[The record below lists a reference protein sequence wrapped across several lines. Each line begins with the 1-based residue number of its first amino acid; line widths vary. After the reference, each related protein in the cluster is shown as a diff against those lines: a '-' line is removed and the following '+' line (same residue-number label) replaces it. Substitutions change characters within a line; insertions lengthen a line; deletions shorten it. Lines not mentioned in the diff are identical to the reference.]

1 MATTRP
7 FAYNPSHTV
16 LAGTKN
22 VGDMCVGVTP
32 QEYINN
38 YGGLTW
44 WGGPDEEQGYVIAIP
59 FASNEQ
65 PTPLFNP
72 APGSKMTWS
81 PTYKATDISLSN
93 SNQTAT
99 QIFSYV
105 QSVLGETLIN
115 HTDKVMFSVL
125 FGSSNP
131 GVGIGQHY
139 IGIGT
144 TSMNYSGTFG
154 SYPGNDDQSVGFSDD
169 GNYYYNGGVAASGLP
184 TWTSDDVVDIAID
197 LQTGNKIWIRVNG
210 GLWNGSPSESP
221 ETGICSLGMGGLD
234 SFYSV
239 VCPGIYGSMTILNT
253 ATYGVPTDFTLLGTN
268 RTASVKFIGTK
279 VYNSP
284 FEDNTFLDLTNQ
296 YFSQSFTSATD
307 ASIWL
312 TGNGYWN
319 SYPAPILSLDAGN
332 PLSYPGS
339 GTTWIDLISG
349 KTFSLINNPTYNSG
363 NGGKLLFN
371 AASGQ
376 YANCSTSLPSLDT
389 WSVGV
394 WHYYTGQNL
403 GSGMCLV
410 TETYPGNT
418 SNINYSLG
426 DNTDGGNLSIG
437 FFNGGWQTSGSY
449 SLTANTWYY
458 IVGTYDGS
466 SIRLYV
472 NGSLVKASAYDGI
485 STSSQGGIR
494 LMRRWDNADY
504 WDGYLSTVNIYDKA
518 LTNPQVISLW
528 NQTKTRFGYGP
539 TPSPTPTN
547 TSTPT
552 PTPTATSTST
562 PTPTRTPASTAT
574 PTPTVTP
581 SGAAGSVVNMTLL
594 EVGGDVILSGAGTM
608 NLTSLTN
615 VQPFFRGS
623 NIVPQASQFGCG
635 LAGPGPFNSR
645 LYTGSTFNSP
655 ANFGTGGQTVG
666 SSGTGDFFGVTFAIS
681 NNQLFVPSGYT
692 SGSFISGTTTFNS
705 TTLATLG
712 ATPGTYTWSW
722 GSGGTAGSITLTIG

>member
-16 LAGTKN
+16 LTGTKN

-72 APGSKMTWS
+72 APGSQMTWS

-99 QIFSYV
+99 QNFSYV

-131 GVGIGQHY
+131 GTGVGQHY
-139 IGIGT
+139 IGVGN

-169 GNYYYNGGVAASGLP
+169 GNYYYNGGIAASGLP
-184 TWTSDDVVDIAID
+184 DWGSDDVVDIAID

-268 RTASVKFIGTK
+268 VTASVKFIGTK
-279 VYNSP
+279 VYNNP

-376 YANCSTSLPSLDT
+376 YANCSTSLPSLDN

-410 TETYPGNT
+410 TEVYPGVN
-418 SNINYSLG
+418 NRINYSIG
-426 DNTDGGNLSIG
+426 DNTGGFSAGFFDGG
-437 FFNGGWQTSGSY
+437 WRTSGNY
-449 SLTANTWYY
+449 TLTANTWYY
-458 IVGTYDGS
+458 IVGTFDGS
-466 SIRLYV
+466 YIRLYV
-472 NGSLVKASAYDGI
+472 NGSLVAASAYDNP

-494 LMRRWDNADY
+494 LMRRWDNPDY
-504 WDGYLSTVNIYDKA
+504 WDGYLSTVNIYDKP
-518 LTNPQVISLW
+518 LSQSQVTSFW
-528 NQTKTRFGYGP
+528 NQTKSRFGYGP
-539 TPSPTPTN
+539 ISSPTPTN

-562 PTPTRTPASTAT
+562 PTPTNTGT
-574 PTPTVTP
+574 PTPTPTP
-581 SGAAGSVVNMTLL
+581 S
-594 EVGGDVILSGAGTM
+594 SGATSPGYE
-608 NLTSLTN
+608 LTIY
-615 VQPFFRGS
+615 QD
-623 NIVPQASQFGCG
+623 
-635 LAGPGPFNSR
+635 GPD
-645 LYTGSTFNSP
+645 
-655 ANFGTGGQTVG
+655 VVW
-666 SSGTGDFFGVTFAIS
+666 SGTGRLNTTGLIANGTQNLTAGFQSSQAIWAVGQTTPPGPTLDIYSGVTTYPNSFGSPGGIGTPLGNGDTVGILPNGINRNLLVPTGYSS
-681 NNQLFVPSGYT
+681 NASLNGYT
-692 SGSFISGTTTFNS
+692 RYANTTI
-705 TTLATLG
+705 AGLG
-712 ATPGTYTWSW
+712 LTPGTYLYSW